1 MRHTKRLERAMLSTR
16 FTKLVGCTI
25 PIQLAGMGAVGSPEL
40 AAAVSEAGGLGM
52 LGTARAGLNPT
63 TLAPLLH
70 RTRELTRGPFGVNFI
85 IRPGGAPSQS
95 RAHRCVEQA
104 AKVGRVVE
112 FFYSDPSAEF
122 VRIVHEQGALASWQV
137 GSADEA
143 RKAAAVGCDMIV
155 AQGIEAG
162 GHVRG
167 TVGLMHLLCEV
178 LDAVPEIP
186 VLAAGGIGTGR
197 AMAAALAA
205 GAAGVRVGTRF
216 VAAAEADVHPI
227 YVDAL
232 IAARAEDS
240 IYTCTFHVG
249 WPEAQHRVLRS
260 AIEAAEALQEDSI
273 GSVVDIGG
281 SHRTVPR
288 FAATVADRTATGHVD
303 AMALYAGQSV
313 SAVTR
318 IMPAREIVRE
328 LAEEA
333 EEFLRRPIELH
344 AAKTSGR

>member
-1 MRHTKRLERAMLSTR
+1 MPSTR

-40 AAAVSEAGGLGM
+40 VAAVSEAGGLGM

-63 TLAPLLH
+63 TLATLLD
-70 RTRELTRGPFGVNFI
+70 RTRQLTSRSFGVNFI
-85 IRPGGAPSQS
+85 VRPGGAPSQS
-95 RAHRCVEQA
+95 RAQECVEQA
-104 AKVGRVVE
+104 AKIARVVE

-122 VRIVHEQGALASWQV
+122 VQIVHNHGALASWQV

-143 RKAAAVGCDMIV
+143 RKAAEAGCDMIV

-167 TVGLMHLLCEV
+167 TVGLVHLLCEV
-178 LDAVPEIP
+178 LEAVPEVP

-197 AMAAALAA
+197 AMAAALTA

-216 VAAAEADVHPI
+216 LAAAEADVHPI
-227 YVDAL
+227 YVEAL

-240 IYTCTFHVG
+240 IYSRTFHIG
-249 WPEAQHRVLRS
+249 WPEAPHRVLLS
-260 AIEAAEALQEDSI
+260 AIEAAEALRDDSI
-273 GSVVDIGG
+273 GTVTNIGG
-281 SHRTVPR
+281 THAAVAR
-288 FAATVADRTATGHVD
+288 FAATVADKSVTGRVD

-313 SAVTR
+313 GAVKR
-318 IMPAREIVRE
+318 LMPAREILHE
-328 LAEEA
+328 LADEA
-333 EEFLRRPIELH
+333 EEFLRRRIELN
-344 AAKTSGR
+344 AAP